1 VRTLATPRLTR
12 LAAAGLAAALIAAPT
27 GAAAKSGCELIEV
40 MLAKGDARLQ
50 GVGLV
55 VNAKGLLDLTLDG
68 KPSFFRDAR
77 DCDFESPQ
85 EGFDLAC
92 DWSFP
97 AGEDEAAERD
107 FSRMVGR
114 LNACLPTP
122 LEAVAQVT
130 YTEAQIAEL
139 EAKYG
144 PSFAEYLRTKKQLG
158 KFEAS
163 IPAGEDSDVSLE
175 VDLSLERDDRD
186 GRLEISVN
194 LSRY

>member
-1 VRTLATPRLTR
+1 MRTLATPRLTR

-40 MLAKGDARLQ
+40 MLAKGAARLQ

-55 VNAKGLLDLTLDG
+55 VNPKGLLDMTLDG

-77 DCDFESPQ
+77 DCDFDSPQ

-163 IPAGEDSDVSLE
+163 IPAGADSDVSLE
-175 VDLSLERDDRD
+175 VDLSLERDDRN
-186 GRLEISVN
+186 GRLQISVN